1 MAYYWKIIGF
11 VMVAVI
17 LWLVLDKREK
27 DLAILLNLA
36 VCCALAAAAMAYL
49 QPVLEWIRQ
58 LCAIGN
64 LEEEMLRTLLKAVG
78 AGTAAEITGMICLD
92 AGNSSLSGVV
102 RLVGSCAVL
111 YISIPAMQT
120 LMNLIW
126 EILGV
131 L

>member
-11 VMVAVI
+11 AMVAVI
-17 LWLVLDKREK
+17 LWMVLDKREK
-27 DLAILLNLA
+27 DLAIMLNLA
-36 VCCALAAAAMAYL
+36 VCCGLAGAAMTYL

-64 LEEEMLRTLLKAVG
+64 LNEEMMNTLLKAVG
-78 AGTAAEITGMICLD
+78 AGIAAEITGMICSD
-92 AGNSSLSGVV
+92 AGNNALSGVV
-102 RLVGSCAVL
+102 RMAGSCAVL
-111 YISIPAMQT
+111 YLSIPVMQT
-120 LMNLIW
+120 LMNLMR